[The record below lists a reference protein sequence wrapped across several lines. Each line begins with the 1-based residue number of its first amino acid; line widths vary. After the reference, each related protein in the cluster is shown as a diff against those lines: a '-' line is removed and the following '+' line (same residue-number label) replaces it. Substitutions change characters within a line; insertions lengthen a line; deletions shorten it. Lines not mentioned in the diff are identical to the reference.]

1 MTEKDDFDLRNFMPF
16 LLNLAAEQ
24 SSLGFQRTYKN
35 RYGMLRTEW
44 RVLFH
49 LGNYGEMTAKEI
61 GERAVMHKTKI
72 SRAVAKLS
80 QRRYLTR
87 TRDERDRRS
96 ERLALTPAGLVVY
109 RELRQEAEAYES
121 QLGKQFTAGEVVLLR
136 MMLRRL
142 AGLD

>member
-87 TRDERDRRS
+87 TRDEHDRRS
-96 ERLALTPAGLVVY
+96 ERLTLTPAGLVVY
-109 RELRQEAEAYES
+109 RELRQEAEAYET

>member
-49 LGNYGEMTAKEI
+49 LGNYGEMTAKDI

-87 TRDERDRRS
+87 TRDETDRRS
-96 ERLALTPAGLVVY
+96 ERLALTPAGLAVY
-109 RELRQEAEAYES
+109 RELRQEAEAYEA
-121 QLGKQFTAGEVVLLR
+121 QLGKQFTTGEVALLR